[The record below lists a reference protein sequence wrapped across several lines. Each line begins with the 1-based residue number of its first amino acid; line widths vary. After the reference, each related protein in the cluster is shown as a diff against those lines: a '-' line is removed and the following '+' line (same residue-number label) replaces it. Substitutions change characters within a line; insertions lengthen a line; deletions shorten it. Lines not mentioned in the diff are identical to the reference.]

1 MCLALNTSSLLFVA
15 VLGLLC
21 RPQLFHSWLLRL
33 VPPPLKRRLAKA
45 WNIRYGGGAS
55 TPTAAL
61 DKVFRKQHDRSQ
73 RHQQQQQQHLR
84 KQDRTTGNATSSSAA
99 ASGPVAEGTEQSGQL
114 PVYRQQLASS
124 SSSTSTSSGNGLLRR
139 RDLGNTAAQQW
150 PFLGPATELQQQ
162 QQQEQQEEQDAV
174 SIVIPPVSGTAA
186 AAPFATAASTRH
198 RNVTRATGSGTF
210 QQQQQQQPQQQQQ
223 LQGPAGSEISRVL
236 PSVRSRDDLLAEQQQ
251 RVLHGEWRRAA
262 KVLGSG
268 LSLQVGGW
276 VGCNG
281 V

>member
-61 DKVFRKQHDRSQ
+61 DKVFKKQHDRSQ
-73 RHQQQQQQHLR
+73 RHQRQQQQLR

-99 ASGPVAEGTEQSGQL
+99 AAGPVAEGTEQSGQL

-124 SSSTSTSSGNGLLRR
+124 SSSTSSGNGSLRR
-139 RDLGNTAAQQW
+139 HNLAKTAAQQW
-150 PFLGPATELQQQ
+150 PSLGPATELQQQQQ

-210 QQQQQQQPQQQQQ
+210 QQQQQQQQQ